1 MGLFSKKG
9 TCAVCGS
16 SKGEAVADGFI
27 CKQCFVKGGLFGA
40 SLAVHKKLARVADVQ
55 KAIDKNVA
63 YKESQAEREKTLA
76 VEKERTA
83 ARQQESDYMK
93 RAALEKAEYMA
104 EAQKTQQTLV
114 EEWKLQTRQAQRAL
128 DEGFR
133 YFDWN
138 VDSDDAGHAKTR
150 DDVYNNVTSK
160 IKPGRENVV
169 LMHDFSHN
177 NKTLDALS
185 DIIDFGLNNG
195 YVFRRI
201 TYDTKMVTH
210 SVNN

>member
-1 MGLFSKKG
+1 M
-9 TCAVCGS
+9 TEV
-16 SKGEAVADGFI
+16 
-27 CKQCFVKGGLFGA
+27 
-40 SLAVHKKLARVADVQ
+40 
-55 KAIDKNVA
+55 
-63 YKESQAEREKTLA
+63 T
-76 VEKERTA
+76 
-83 ARQQESDYMK
+83 
-93 RAALEKAEYMA
+93 
-104 EAQKTQQTLV
+104 
-114 EEWKLQTRQAQRAL
+114 QRAL

-177 NKTLDALS
+177 NKTLNALS

-201 TYDTKMVTH
+201 TDDTKMVTH